1 MGLALRGWL
10 LFRRRHL
17 ARSLF
22 TLQTSVAAIAMIASV
37 AHAGPINEASEAFGL
52 HPDYT
57 QRLAMR
63 ESNMRPFAHAPNTS
77 AAGLY
82 QFLASTWL
90 ATIKTHG
97 TTLGIQVPSD
107 QWVAI
112 DGGGWTIADPDFRRQ
127 ILALRYD
134 PAISTAAVALFT
146 RDNADAIRAALGIE
160 PTQDELYLAH
170 FLGANGAIRFLTIT
184 RDTPWASAAYHFPR
198 AASKNRALF
207 YDDGRPLNMLETM
220 SRLSLSDI
228 GRPSQSQIALAETFS
243 RANLYSAAS
252 FTADDNPD
260 DDLGAP
266 PLTSI
271 KTSNSLTA
279 GGFDQY
285 LGDKVAPA
293 AEAGATNLEALV
305 QAAVEQQ
312 KPVTGAEAQ
321 HRTLLLID
329 KIAGSPFAPNFARSV
344 KSFVMPGGAYT
355 DAAASI

>member
-1 MGLALRGWL
+1 MV
-10 LFRRRHL
+10 
-17 ARSLF
+17 RSIF
-22 TLQTSVAAIAMIASV
+22 TFQTSVAAIAMIASV

-82 QFLASTWL
+82 QFLAGTWL

-97 TTLGIQVPSD
+97 DTLGIQVPSD
-107 QWVAI
+107 QWIATN
-112 DGGGWTIADPDFRRQ
+112 GGGWTIADPDFLLQ

-146 RDNADAIRAALGIE
+146 RDNAAAIRAALGIE

-170 FLGANGAIRFLTIT
+170 FLGATGAIRFLTIT

-198 AASKNRALF
+198 AAAKNRTLF

-220 SRLSLSDI
+220 SRLSLSGI
-228 GRPSQSQIALAETFS
+228 GRPSQSQIEMAEAFS
-243 RANLYSAAS
+243 RKNLYNAAS
-252 FTADDNPD
+252 FTKDDTPD

-266 PLTSI
+266 PLNSI
-271 KTSNSLTA
+271 KTSNGFTA
-279 GGFDQY
+279 SGFDQY

-293 AEAGATNLEALV
+293 GEAGATNLEALA

-312 KPVTGAEAQ
+312 TPVTGAEAQ

-355 DAAASI
+355 DAVSSI